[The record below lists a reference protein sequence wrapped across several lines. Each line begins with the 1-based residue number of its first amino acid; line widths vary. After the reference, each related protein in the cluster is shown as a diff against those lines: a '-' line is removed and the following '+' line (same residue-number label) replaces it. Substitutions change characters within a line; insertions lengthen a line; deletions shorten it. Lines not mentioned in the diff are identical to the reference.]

1 MKYHSEIVEVEVE
14 VQIPSFLPNIVI
26 AESTSY

>member
-1 MKYHSEIVEVEVE
+1 MQYHSEIVEVE
-14 VQIPSFLPNIVI
+14 VQIPSFLPNIVT